1 MRLPRDLAAELLI
14 KGLKRLGYETTRKS
28 GSHIR
33 MTIRTDGEHH
43 ITIPNHSSL
52 RVGTLSAIL
61 NDVASYLK
69 IDREELLE
77 KLLKD

>member
-1 MRLPRDLAAELLI
+1 MRLPRDLSAEQLI
-14 KGLKRLGYETTRKS
+14 KGLKRLGYEQTRKS

-33 MTIRTDGEHH
+33 MTIRIDGEHH
-43 ITIPNHSSL
+43 ITIPSHSSL

-69 IDREELLE
+69 VSREDILE
-77 KLLKD
+77 KLLKG